1 MLFQNHNKSE
11 SSANIKL
18 FMKKKKKNL
27 ACNISN
33 RLLCVFAFPN

>member
-18 FMKKKKKNL
+18 FMKKKKNL
-27 ACNISN
+27 ASNISN

>member
-18 FMKKKKKNL
+18 FMKKNKNL
-27 ACNISN
+27 ASNISN